1 MKFSAFFAI
10 GLLFIVLTGCGGGG
24 DCSAGLGAVVGGSGV
39 CNQPGKAPVVNV
51 APVANAGPPQNV
63 VVGTLVALDG
73 SHSTDA
79 NADTMTY
86 RWVLTTRPTGST
98 AALSSAT
105 AILPSFRADV
115 AGAYLATL
123 VVNDGT
129 VESLPV
135 TVTVTATV
143 ANAAPVANAGTAQNV
158 VTGSVV
164 TLDGSLST
172 DANSDTLT
180 YQWVLTTRPTGSSA
194 TLSLATASLP
204 TFTADVS
211 GNYVATLRVNDGTV
225 DSTAAT
231 VTITASKVNA
241 APVANAGLAQNVVTG
256 AVVTLDGST
265 STDANSDTLVYK
277 WVLTSKPSTS
287 VAVLS
292 SGTDS
297 KPTFTADVSGIYV
310 ASLVVNDGTVDSNSA
325 QVVITAAVANSAP
338 VANAGA
344 AQSVLVGASVTLD
357 ASQST
362 DANKDVLTY
371 KWLLFSKPVGST
383 AALSSTTA
391 AKPTFTADIAGTY
404 VARLI
409 VNDGTI
415 DSSISTVVVTAA
427 TGNAKPVADAGKNQV
442 VANGTTVTLDGS
454 ASSDANHDT
463 LSYKWVLL
471 SKPSTS
477 TAALS
482 ATAVAKPTF
491 AADVPGTY
499 VASLIVNDG
508 TVDSAAV
515 SVAVKSNAAPVAV
528 AGADQTVKKGASAKL
543 DGSKSTDE
551 NNDALTYRWI
561 LLSKPSGSVAAL
573 SDTASS
579 VPTFTADVSGDYV
592 VTLVVNDGVVDS
604 AVVSVKITATGS

>member
-1 MKFSAFFAI
+1 MKISAFFAI
-10 GLLFIVLTGCGGGG
+10 GLSLIVLNGCGGGG
-24 DCSAGLGAVVGGSGV
+24 DCSAGLGAVVGGSGA
-39 CNQPGKAPVVNV
+39 CNQPGKAPVINV
-51 APVANAGPPQNV
+51 APVANAGPAQNV

-86 RWVLTTRPTGST
+86 RWVLTTRPTDST

-105 AILPSFRADV
+105 SILPSFTADV
-115 AGAYLATL
+115 AGAYVATL

-129 VESLPV
+129 VDSLPV
-135 TVTVTATV
+135 NVTVTATV
-143 ANAAPVANAGTAQNV
+143 GNAAPVANAGAAQNV

-164 TLDGSLST
+164 TLDGSHST

-180 YQWVLTTRPTGSSA
+180 YQWVLTSRPTGSSA
-194 TLSLATASLP
+194 TLSLTTASLP
-204 TFTADVS
+204 TFAADVS
-211 GNYVATLRVNDGTV
+211 GHYVATLRVNDGTV
-225 DSTAAT
+225 DSMPAT
-231 VTITASKVNA
+231 VTITASTGNV
-241 APVANAGLAQNVVTG
+241 APVANAGTAQNVVTG
-256 AVVTLDGST
+256 AVVTLDGSK
-265 STDANSDTLVYK
+265 STDANPDALSFQ

-287 VAVLS
+287 AAVLS

-325 QVVITAAVANSAP
+325 QVVITAAVNSAP

-357 ASQST
+357 GSQST

-371 KWLLFSKPVGST
+371 KWLLFSKPVGSA
-383 AALSSTTA
+383 AALSSTTS
-391 AKPTFTADIAGTY
+391 AKPTFTADTVGAY

-442 VANGTTVTLDGS
+442 VANGATVTLDGS

-471 SKPSTS
+471 SKPSS
-477 TAALS
+477 SSAALS
-482 ATAVAKPTF
+482 ATAVAMPTF
-491 AADVPGTY
+491 IADVPGTY

-508 TVDSAAV
+508 TVDGAAV

-528 AGADQTVKKGASAKL
+528 TGGDQAVIKGSLVNL
-543 DGSKSTDE
+543 DGSKSTDA
-551 NNDALTYRWI
+551 NNDALTYRWV
-561 LLSKPSGSVAAL
+561 LLTKPSGSVAAL

-579 VPTFTADVSGDYV
+579 VPTFTADFSGDYI

>member
-10 GLLFIVLTGCGGGG
+10 GLSFIVLTGCGGGG

-51 APVANAGPPQNV
+51 APVANAGIEQLV
-63 VVGTLVALDG
+63 VTGTLVTLDG
-73 SHSTDA
+73 GNSSDA
-79 NADTMTY
+79 NFDLLTY
-86 RWVLTTRPTGST
+86 HWSFTAKPSGST
-98 AALSSAT
+98 AVLSSVIGQT
-105 AILPSFRADV
+105 PTFTPDV
-115 AGAYLATL
+115 AGTYALSL
-123 VVNDGT
+123 VVNDGK
-129 VESLPV
+129 VDSP
-135 TVTVTATV
+135 TATV
-143 ANAAPVANAGTAQNV
+143 TITANDKPVANPGSAQIVARGASVTLNGGDSTHSNGDTLTYSWILMSKPTGSGAVLSSKTEIMPTFTADLPGTYIVRLIVNDGKFDSAAETVTITATSINVAPVANAGIAQNVLPGTVVTLDGSNSTDANGDLWTSKWALTYKPSTSSAVLSSSTDSKPTFTADVPGTYVASLVVNDGKLSSTSSQVVIKAAEANAAPVANAGTAQSV
-158 VTGSVV
+158 LKGSTV
-164 TLDGSLST
+164 TLDG
-172 DANSDTLT
+172 
-180 YQWVLTTRPTGSSA
+180 
-194 TLSLATASLP
+194 
-204 TFTADVS
+204 
-211 GNYVATLRVNDGTV
+211 
-225 DSTAAT
+225 
-231 VTITASKVNA
+231 
-241 APVANAGLAQNVVTG
+241 
-256 AVVTLDGST
+256 
-265 STDANSDTLVYK
+265 
-277 WVLTSKPSTS
+277 
-287 VAVLS
+287 
-292 SGTDS
+292 
-297 KPTFTADVSGIYV
+297 
-310 ASLVVNDGTVDSNSA
+310 
-325 QVVITAAVANSAP
+325 
-338 VANAGA
+338 
-344 AQSVLVGASVTLD
+344 
-357 ASQST
+357 SQST

-371 KWLLFSKPVGST
+371 KWLLFFKPVGST

-391 AKPTFTADIAGTY
+391 AKPTFTADTDGTY

-409 VNDGTI
+409 VNDGTD
-415 DSSISTVVVTAA
+415 DSSISTVVITAA

-482 ATAVAKPTF
+482 ATAIAMPTF
-491 AADVPGTY
+491 TADVPGTY

-528 AGADQTVKKGASAKL
+528 AGSDQSVKKGASVKL